1 MSTKRKISKRQE
13 TRDLILSRLLSSPEG
28 QAVIAALL
36 KSREIRLDT
45 IDAVCPPGSLLDAT
59 VHALREWT
67 DLRPEIGV
75 AVVLALM
82 SARMAQSRAVVSWGD
97 SQQNIE
103 MSLWMLI
110 LGPSGSGKTW
120 IRKVVMDALHLDI
133 RTLTDPKSAAAFL
146 QALREA
152 QGCAL
157 WDRDEYG
164 QLMHDIANGG
174 PLSPLRDLM
183 LRSYDHEDLVHG
195 TLSRGKETVPHP
207 VLTILGGTVDRTWHT
222 CIDASMLADGLL
234 ARHLF
239 LVVPGVELK
248 EPLYPRDQIVA
259 YIRAATGDL
268 ATRLMEPAHYR
279 ITARAQEWYR
289 EAWQELVGVVGR
301 NMDPAYIR
309 RITWNASRYAAI
321 YHLLIDAAG
330 TEVGVEA
337 MRWAWR
343 MTQLH
348 ICAARDV
355 LVLSDASFSGRVL
368 RMAEWLEGSG
378 ITDRSSA
385 VTSLLKRFWRD
396 LHSASEARSI
406 VDMVLTVAPPGGTGR
421 KIGESRRINHPH
433 RFSAPVDKKS

>member
-1 MSTKRKISKRQE
+1 MSARKNTRKRAANKRQE
-13 TRDLILSRLLSSPEG
+13 TRDLILSRLLASPEG
-28 QAVIAALL
+28 QTVIAVLL
-36 KSREIRLDT
+36 RSREIRLDT

-82 SARMAQSRAVVSWGD
+82 SARLAQSGSVVSWGD
-97 SQQNIE
+97 SQQKIE

-120 IRKVVMDALHLDI
+120 VRKVVMDALDLDI
-133 RTLTDPKSAAAFL
+133 RTLTDPKSAAAYM
-146 QALREA
+146 QGLREA
-152 QGCAL
+152 QGRAL

-164 QLMHDIANGG
+164 QMMRDIANGG

-183 LRSYDHEDLVHG
+183 LRSYDHEDLVYG

-222 CIDASMLADGLL
+222 CIDAAMLADGLL

-248 EPLYPRDQIVA
+248 EPLYPRDEIVA
-259 YIRAATGDL
+259 SIRAAAGDL
-268 ATRLMEPAHYR
+268 AVRLMEPAHYR

-289 EAWQELVGVVGR
+289 DAWIKLVGLVGR
-301 NMDPAYIR
+301 SMDPAYIR
-309 RITWNASRYAAI
+309 RITWNTSRYAAI
-321 YHLLIDAAG
+321 YHLLIGG
-330 TEVGVEA
+330 TGTDIGVEA

-355 LVLSDASFSGRVL
+355 LALSDASFSGRVL

-378 ITDRSSA
+378 ITDRATA
-385 VTSLLKRFWRD
+385 VTALLKRFWRD
-396 LHSASEARSI
+396 LHTASEARAI
-406 VDMVLTVAPPGGTGR
+406 VDMVLAAAPPGGAEK
-421 KIGESRRINHPH
+421 KIE
-433 RFSAPVDKKS
+433 KK